1 MKKNYHARKIT
12 AAALATAMAVSLAAC
27 GKQDGGSQGG
37 GQTEQKEYVYVPEY
51 LELDKDT
58 NSSYNSLI
66 LQGDKLY
73 YINYQWDENSGDSK
87 IKLGSYNLS
96 DGTKEDIPVEID
108 GNNGGINSMQVDAD
122 GNIYTAEYQWNATEG
137 DDAYSEQK
145 VVLCRYDSTGAQV
158 MEQDITDI
166 MQQDENNSYINN
178 MCIDD
183 QGRFYISSSEIIRL
197 FDAEGQFQGTVKTD
211 SSWIQG
217 MGKGTD
223 GKVYVCYYENSGSS
237 NSLAEI
243 DFDGKKI
250 AGTYSNF
257 PNGNGSGNLS
267 AGSEGTILA
276 NTDTA
281 LYEYNLADQ
290 STTEVLNWLDCDI
303 NGNYV
308 NYVGTTSDGKIL
320 AVINDWNTGETDVVK
335 LTKTKAS
342 EVAQKTPVVIG
353 AMYTS
358 QALQAAAVAFNKQS
372 NEYHVTIKT
381 YIDENN
387 WTDTSWS
394 DGITAMNNDITSG
407 SNCPDILDLSNI
419 DVKELASKGVFE
431 DMMPYLEKSSVLNKD
446 DFFENII
453 SSYTFDS
460 KLVGIPKSFSLST
473 IVGKTSE
480 VGDRDGWTIEDIM
493 AYADEH
499 QGASLFE
506 GMTKSGMLY
515 SLLAYDLDSYIDW
528 ETGKC
533 NFDSEEFQKVLEF
546 VNTFPEEYD
555 WQSDDRSTPLKI
567 QSGDVLLN
575 MTGIYQLESVQ
586 ENEAM
591 FGEPVTYIGYPT
603 ADGSCGTYIQ
613 ASELY
618 AIASKSSNKDGAWA
632 FIENYLSQP
641 INDMNS
647 YGLPASKS
655 ALDDLV
661 EKATNVTYMT
671 DENGEQVLDENGN
684 PIPEDGTSSISYGDW
699 EYTYHVPTA
708 EEVDTLKTLISKAQ
722 PAGTSGNDEI
732 TNIITEEAEA
742 FFKGQKSAADVAN
755 VIQSRV
761 QVYVNENR

>member
-1 MKKNYHARKIT
+1 MKKIYRGRKAT
-12 AAALATAMAVSLAAC
+12 AVALAAVMTMSLAAC
-27 GKQDGGSQGG
+27 GKQDGGNQG
-37 GQTEQKEYVYVPEY
+37 GQTEQKEYIYVPEY

-58 NSSYNSLI
+58 NSSYNSLT

-73 YINYQWDENSGDSK
+73 YINYQWDENSGNSK

-96 DGTKEDIPVEID
+96 DGTKEDLPVEID

-145 VVLCRYDSTGAQV
+145 VVLCKYDSTGAKI
-158 MEQDITDI
+158 MENDISDV

-178 MCIDD
+178 MCIDG
-183 QGRFYISSSEIIRL
+183 QGRFYISSNDLIRL
-197 FDAEGQFQGTVKTD
+197 FDTDGQFQGAVQTD
-211 SSWIQG
+211 SQWIQG
-217 MGKGTD
+217 MGEAKD
-223 GKVYVCYYENSGSS
+223 GKVYFAYYDNSGDVKLSG
-237 NSLAEI
+237 I
-243 DFDGKKI
+243 DFEGKKI
-250 AGTYSNF
+250 GQTYENF
-257 PNGNGSGNLS
+257 VGSNGNGSLNPGVDGDLLIS
-267 AGSEGTILA
+267 
-276 NTDTA
+276 TDTI
-281 LYEYNLADQ
+281 LYEYSLADQ
-290 STTEVLNWLDCDI
+290 STTEVLTWLDSDI
-303 NGNYV
+303 NGSYV
-308 NYVGTTSDGKIL
+308 NYAGATSDGKIL
-320 AVINDWNTGETDVVK
+320 AVINDWSSGETDVVI

-342 EVAQKTPVVIG
+342 EVKQKTQVTIG
-353 AMYTS
+353 TLYTS
-358 QALQAAAVAFNKQS
+358 QTLQAAAVAFNKQS
-372 NEYHVTIKT
+372 NEYHVAIKT

-407 SNCPDILDLSNI
+407 SGCPDILDLSNI

-431 DMMPYLEKSSVLNKD
+431 DMMPYLEKSSVLSKD

-453 SSYTFDS
+453 SSYTFDG

-661 EKATNVTYMT
+661 EKATNITYMT

-755 VIQSRV
+755 VIQSRI